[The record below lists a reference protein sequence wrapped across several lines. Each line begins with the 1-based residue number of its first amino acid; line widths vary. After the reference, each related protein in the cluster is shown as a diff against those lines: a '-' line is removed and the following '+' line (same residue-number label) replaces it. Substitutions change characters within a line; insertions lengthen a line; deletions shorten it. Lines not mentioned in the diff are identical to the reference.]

1 MLSLNDIKAILD
13 ANKQILFGKYSLKS
27 LAIFGSYSRN
37 EYNEKSDIDIL
48 AEFIAPVGIELIDL
62 GDELE
67 SLLQQKIDIVT
78 KNGIKQRY
86 FKYIEKDLIYV

>member
-1 MLSLNDIKAILD
+1 MLSLFEIQNIIIAHRKH
-13 ANKQILFGKYSLKS
+13 LFDKYKLKN

-37 EYNEKSDIDIL
+37 DENESSDIDIL
-48 AEFIAPVGIELIDL
+48 AEFTSQVGIELIDL

-67 SLLQQKIDIVT
+67 AILKNRVDIVS
-78 KNGIKQRY
+78 KNGIKPRY